1 MKIKVKKLEEL
12 SKVELSIV
20 FTKEEYDA
28 EYEKQFA
35 VELEK
40 IEVPGFRKGKYPR
53 SMYMKKFGDQAIHGK
68 TIDEL
73 INKSYYEA
81 VMSKK
86 INVVGQPEISLLEKV
101 KKDEW
106 GYKAVVA
113 VFPEVEAKDYLGIE
127 AQKEEAVVTDE
138 DLEKEVERNLKHKAD
153 LEVVEDGAIELGNT
167 AVFDFCG
174 SVDGVEFEGGKAEN
188 YSLEIGSGQ
197 FIPGFEEQMLG
208 MKAGEEKVV
217 KVKFPEEYHAK
228 DLAGKDA
235 EFKVLVHEIK
245 KLVLPELNDE
255 YVAELKLEGVN
266 TVEEWKAFLK
276 ENLLTDKKE
285 ACQNAFEDK
294 VFNKLLENNPVVI
307 PDELV
312 EREVEKKVSQLENT
326 AKNYQIPLDL
336 FLKYQGIESVEQY
349 KELVTPGVKTNIHYE
364 VVIYSVM
371 KQEKIKLVK
380 EDYEKYYKQMAKNSD
395 VKEIKAKYPKEA
407 VKDYFSMLKAH
418 DLILASVK

>member
-1 MKIKVKKLEEL
+1 MKIKVKKLQEL

-28 EYEKQFA
+28 EYENQFA
-35 VELEK
+35 KELEK

-73 INKSYYEA
+73 INKSYYDA
-81 VMSKK
+81 VMEKK

-101 KKDEW
+101 KNDEW

-113 VFPEVEAKDYLGIE
+113 VFPEVDAKDYFGIE
-127 AQKEEAVVTDE
+127 AKKEEAVVTDE
-138 DLEKEVERNLKHKAD
+138 DLENEVNRNLKHKAD
-153 LEVVEDGAIELGNT
+153 LEVVEQPIELGNT
-167 AVFDFCG
+167 AVFDFVG

-197 FIPGFEEQMLG
+197 FIPGFEDQMVG

-217 KVKFPEEYHAK
+217 KVTFPEAYQAK
-228 DLAGKDA
+228 ELAGKDA
-235 EFKVLVHEIK
+235 EFKVLVHEVK

-255 YVAELKLEGVN
+255 YVVELKLDGVN

-276 ENLLTDKKE
+276 ENLLTEKKE
-285 ACQNAFEDK
+285 AAQNAFEDV
-294 VFNKLLENNPVVI
+294 VFNKLLENNPVAI

-312 EREVEKKVSQLENT
+312 EREVEKKVKQLENT

-371 KQEKIKLVK
+371 KQEKIKLTK
-380 EDYEKYYKQMAKNSD
+380 EDYEKYYEQMAKNSD

-407 VKDYFSMLKAH
+407 VKDYFMMLKAH
-418 DLILASVK
+418 DLVLANVK

>member
-1 MKIKVKKLEEL
+1 MKVKVKKLEEL
-12 SKVELSIV
+12 SKVELSVV
-20 FTKEEYDA
+20 FSKEEYDA

-35 VELEK
+35 LELEK

-86 INVVGQPEISLLEKV
+86 VNVVGQPEISLLEKC

-113 VFPEVEAKDYLGIE
+113 VFPEVVAKDYFGIE
-127 AQKEEAVVTDE
+127 AKKEEAVVTDE
-138 DLEKEVERNLKHKAD
+138 DLENEVNRNLKMKAD
-153 LEVVEDGAIELGNT
+153 LEVVEQAIELGNT

-197 FIPGFEEQMLG
+197 FIPGFEDQMVG

-217 KVKFPEEYHAK
+217 KVKFPENYQAK

-235 EFKVLVHEIK
+235 DFKVLVHEVK

-276 ENLLTDKKE
+276 ENLMTEKKE
-285 ACQNAFEDK
+285 ACQNTFEDL

-312 EREVEKKVSQLENT
+312 EREVEKKVKQLENT
-326 AKNYQIPLDL
+326 ANNYQIPLDL

-371 KQEKIKLVK
+371 KQEKIKLEK
-380 EDYEKYYKQMAKNSD
+380 EDYEKYYAQMAKNSS
-395 VKEIKAKYPKEA
+395 VKEIKEKYPKAA
-407 VKDYFSMLKAH
+407 VKEYFMMLKAH
-418 DLILASVK
+418 DLVLANVK